1 MPAVVLPITSIRNHG
16 YRQRFRISI
25 QGNTMKKKK
34 RLLRHLFPSYL
45 LITLISLIAV
55 TWFASRSIR
64 HFYLEQTAAD
74 LLARAHLLKSQMA
87 QFLGPLE
94 SRVVDAVCKEVGES
108 SATRFTVILPSGRV
122 VGDSNENPAIMD
134 NHATR
139 PEVIAAR
146 MGNIG
151 KSIRYS
157 MTLQKRMMY
166 VAIPVKEKEKMI
178 AVVRAALPVT
188 AIDQALKTIQIK
200 IGLEGLFIALLAA
213 GISLYVSQR
222 ISRPIEKLKK
232 GADFFARG
240 NLSYRMP
247 GTDLVEIDSLI
258 EALNQMAVQLE
269 DRLNTIVRQKNELT
283 AVLSSM
289 AEGVIAVDM
298 DERIISINRAGARFF
313 EDLPQ
318 NLSNRSIPEA
328 IRNPDLQKFI
338 SRALSSKENLEE
350 DITLYQRGERILYI
364 HNTPLE
370 DAAGRRSGILVVM
383 NDVTHLRK
391 LENMRKDFAANVSH
405 EIKTPLTA
413 IKGFVETL
421 RTSEDV
427 DPKETQRFLSIIEK
441 HVNRLTAIIE
451 DLMKLSKIERQ
462 DENSEIRL
470 EESSVKSVILPAIH
484 TCREKIEAKNITID
498 LECPKDISA
507 RLDSRLMIQAVVNLL
522 DNAINYS
529 REKSHIKIS
538 AILKDQELHISVED
552 HGIGIPKEHLARL
565 FERFYRVDKARS
577 RDLGGTGLG
586 LAIVKHISHAHGGRV
601 SVESVPGKGSIFSLH
616 LPVR

>member
-1 MPAVVLPITSIRNHG
+1 
-16 YRQRFRISI
+16 
-25 QGNTMKKKK
+25 MKKKK

-64 HFYLEQTAAD
+64 NFYLEQTTDD
-74 LLARAHLLKSQMA
+74 LLARARLLKSQMA

-94 SRVVDAVCKEVGES
+94 TRVVDAVCKEVGES

-122 VGDSNENPAIMD
+122 IGDSNEDPAVMD
-134 NHATR
+134 NHALR
-139 PEVIAAR
+139 PEVITAR
-146 MGNIG
+146 NGDIG
-151 KSIRYS
+151 KSIRFS
-157 MTLQKRMMY
+157 MTLRKRMMY
-166 VAIPVKEKEKMI
+166 VAIPLKEKEKMI
-178 AVVRAALPVT
+178 AVIRAALPVT
-188 AIDQALKTIQIK
+188 AIDQALKAIQIK
-200 IGLEGLFIALLAA
+200 IMLGGLFISLLAA
-213 GISLYVSQR
+213 GISLYVSRR

-240 NLSYRMP
+240 NLSHRMP

-298 DERIISINRAGARFF
+298 DERIISINKAGARIF

-318 NLSNRSIPEA
+318 NLLNRSIPEA

-338 SRALSSKENLEE
+338 NRALSSKENIEE
-350 DITLYQRGERILYI
+350 DITLYQRGERILYV
-364 HNTPLE
+364 HHTPLE
-370 DAAGRRSGILVVM
+370 DAGGRQSGILVVL

-391 LENMRKDFAANVSH
+391 LENIRKDFAANVSH

-421 RTSEDV
+421 RTGEV
-427 DPKETQRFLSIIEK
+427 ADPKETERFLAIIEK

-451 DLMKLSKIERQ
+451 DLMKLSKIEQQ
-462 DENSEIRL
+462 DETSEIRL
-470 EESSVKSVILPAIH
+470 EESSVKSVILSAIQ
-484 TCREKIEAKNITID
+484 TCREKMETKNITVD
-498 LECPKDISA
+498 LVCPEDIST
-507 RLDSRLMIQAVVNLL
+507 RLDSTLMTQALVNLL

-529 REKSHIKIS
+529 REKSDIQIS
-538 AILKDQELHISVED
+538 ATLKDQELRIIVQD
-552 HGIGIPKEHLARL
+552 HGIGIPKEHLSRL

-577 RDLGGTGLG
+577 RELGGTGLG
-586 LAIVKHISHAHGGRV
+586 LAIVKHIAHAHGGRV
-601 SVESVPGKGSIFSLH
+601 SVDSTFGKGSTFSLH
-616 LPVR
+616 LPAR